1 MHLAAENTLLIA
13 VFRAAKC
20 YILALLSII
29 SKYFSFYQTELYH
42 LGFYTTIEAT

>member
-13 VFRAAKC
+13 VFRDAKC

-29 SKYFSFYQTELYH
+29 KYFSFYQTELYH
-42 LGFYTTIEAT
+42 LGFYTTIKAT